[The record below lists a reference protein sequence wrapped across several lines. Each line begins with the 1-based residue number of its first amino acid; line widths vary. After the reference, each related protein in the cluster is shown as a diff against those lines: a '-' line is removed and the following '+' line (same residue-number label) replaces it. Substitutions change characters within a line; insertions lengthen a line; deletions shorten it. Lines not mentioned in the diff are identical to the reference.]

1 MGGFYMGSLDKFKE
15 QMKEAYEEGKNKGKQ
30 AGSFSYQ
37 IQKKQENAEKLKLE
51 KQQEEEKIAQ
61 LKKEHIP
68 FCPKCH
74 STSVTYVN
82 KKLSIG
88 RAVVGGTLGIINPL
102 AGVAGATLGGLSS
115 NKGKIKCLNCGHTW
129 KI

>member
-1 MGGFYMGSLDKFKE
+1 MGSWNKFKE
-15 QMKEAYEEGKNKGKQ
+15 KMKEAYEEGSEKGKQ

-37 IQKKQENAEKLKLE
+37 MQKQEEKNEKLKAE
-51 KQQEEEKIAQ
+51 KQQDKERIEQ
-61 LKKEHIP
+61 LKKEHVP

-74 STSVTYVN
+74 STSITYVE

-88 RAVVGGTLGIINPL
+88 RAVVGSTLGVINPL

-115 NKGKIKCLNCGHTW
+115 KKGKVKCLNCGHAW
-129 KI
+129 KL

>member
-1 MGGFYMGSLDKFKE
+1 MGLKDFMNKMAEKQAESDEKIRENREKFKE
-15 QMKEAYEEGKNKGKQ
+15 SVDALKSDKQKQKE
-30 AGSFSYQ
+30 
-37 IQKKQENAEKLKLE
+37 LE
-51 KQQEEEKIAQ
+51 KREDKERTEQ
-61 LKKEHIP
+61 LKKDHIP

-74 STSVTYVN
+74 STSLTYVN

-88 RAVVGGTLGIINPL
+88 RAVVGSTLGVINPL

-115 NKGKIKCLNCGHTW
+115 QKGKIKCLNCGHTW